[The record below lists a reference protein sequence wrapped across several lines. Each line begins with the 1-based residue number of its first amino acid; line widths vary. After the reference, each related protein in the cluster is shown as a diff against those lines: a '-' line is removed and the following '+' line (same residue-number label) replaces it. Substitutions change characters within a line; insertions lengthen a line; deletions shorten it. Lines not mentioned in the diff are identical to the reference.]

1 MNLYYL
7 PIHAKS
13 PRIVNAVIEIEEG
26 SKNKYEYDGQLGVF
40 MYDRC
45 LTSAMVYPASYGF
58 IPNTLCDD
66 GDPLDIMVLSPE
78 PIKRATVVEAKVLG
92 VLDMEDEGAKDYKII
107 AVPNFY
113 TRKYSG
119 LKDLEESFL
128 EISKNFF
135 AHYKDLST
143 SGPKVKVLDWHDK
156 DFAFDIIEQSRE
168 NLKTQI
174 KKLK

>member
-1 MNLYYL
+1 MNLYKL
-7 PIHAKS
+7 PTHEKS

-26 SKNKYEYDGQLGVF
+26 SKNKYEYDGELGVF

-66 GDPLDIMVLSPE
+66 GDPLDILVLSPE

-113 TRKYSG
+113 TRKYFG
-119 LKDLEESFL
+119 LKDIEESFL

-135 AHYKDLST
+135 THYKDLSA
-143 SGPKVKVLDWHDK
+143 SGDRVKVLDWHEK
-156 DFAFDIIEQSRE
+156 DFAYKIINESIT
-168 NLKTQI
+168 K
-174 KKLK
+174 

>member
-7 PIHAKS
+7 PTHIRS

-26 SKNKYEYDGQLGVF
+26 SKNKYEYNGDLGVF

-78 PIKRATVVEAKVLG
+78 PIKRATVVESKVLG
-92 VLDMEDEGAKDYKII
+92 VLDMEDEGAKDYKVI

-113 TRKYSG
+113 SRKYSG
-119 LKDLEESFL
+119 IKDLEDSFL
-128 EISKNFF
+128 QISKNFF
-135 AHYKDLST
+135 AHYKDLSS
-143 SGPKVKVLDWHDK
+143 SGPKVKVLNWHDK
-156 DFAFDIIEQSRE
+156 SLAFDIINQSIK
-168 NLKTQI
+168 NLEEARKE
-174 KKLK
+174 

>member
-1 MNLYYL
+1 MNLYNL
-7 PIHAKS
+7 PTHEKS

-26 SKNKYEYDGQLGVF
+26 SKNKYEYDGDLGVF

-45 LTSAMVYPASYGF
+45 LNSAMVYPASYGF
-58 IPNTLCDD
+58 VPNTLCDD
-66 GDPLDIMVLSPE
+66 GDPLDIIVISPE

-113 TRKYSG
+113 TRKYFS
-119 LKDLEESFL
+119 LKDIEDSFL

-135 AHYKDLST
+135 AHYKDLSM
-143 SGPKVKVLDWHDK
+143 SGDRVKVFDWHDK
-156 DFAFDIIEQSRE
+156 DFAHKIIKESI
-168 NLKTQI
+168 I
-174 KKLK
+174 K